1 MCNQTVGLVQ
11 RELESQGVSTVGISI
26 VRKISESVKPPR
38 TLFLR
43 YPFGHAMG
51 EPFNENQQTAIF
63 KDCLGLL
70 ESCREP
76 GAIVDAP
83 YPWRRH
89 KFD

>member
-11 RELESQGVSTVGISI
+11 REIESHGISTVGISI

-38 TLFLR
+38 TFCLR

-51 EPFNENQQTAIF
+51 EPFNEEQQATIF
-63 KDCLGLL
+63 KGCLNLL

-76 GAIVDAP
+76 GTIIDAP
-83 YPWRRH
+83 YLWRRH
-89 KFD
+89 KFG